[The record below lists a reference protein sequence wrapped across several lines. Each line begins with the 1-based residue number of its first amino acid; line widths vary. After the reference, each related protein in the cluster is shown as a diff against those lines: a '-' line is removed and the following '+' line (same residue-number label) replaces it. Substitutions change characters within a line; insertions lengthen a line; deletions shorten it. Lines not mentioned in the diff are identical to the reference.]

1 MKLTDL
7 SRRAGRA
14 GLLLL
19 LGAGSVLAADMPEYA
34 LVLKDHQFQP
44 AELTIP
50 AGTKVKLLVRNDD
63 PTPAE
68 FESHSLNR
76 EKIIPA
82 NASVTV
88 FVGPLKAG
96 EYEFFDE
103 FHEATTRGKLIVK

>member
-1 MKLTDL
+1 MKLTSL
-7 SRRAGRA
+7 TQTAARAALLVLA
-14 GLLLL
+14 GT
-19 LGAGSVLAADMPEYA
+19 GSVLAADTPEYS

-63 PTPAE
+63 ATPAE

-82 NASVTV
+82 NAAVTV
-88 FVGPLKAG
+88 FVGPLKPG